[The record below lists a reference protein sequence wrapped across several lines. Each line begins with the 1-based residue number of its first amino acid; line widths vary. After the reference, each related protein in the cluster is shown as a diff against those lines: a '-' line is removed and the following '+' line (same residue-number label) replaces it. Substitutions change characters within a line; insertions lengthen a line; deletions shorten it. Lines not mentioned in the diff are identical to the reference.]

1 MLPGL
6 PYVVIWKAFEEG
18 LIIIIILLLGLETKE
33 EIVWDASPGIA
44 IKIS

>member
-18 LIIIIILLLGLETKE
+18 LIIFIILLGLETKE
-33 EIVWDASPGIA
+33 EIVWDESPGIA

>member
-6 PYVVIWKAFEEG
+6 PYVIWKAFEEEFWNS
-18 LIIIIILLLGLETKE
+18 LLGLKTKE
-33 EIVWDASPGIA
+33 EIVWDESPGID